1 MYVIG
6 VDLGT
11 QSLKGLL
18 VDPSGK
24 IVAEAS
30 CAHDPIYPNPA
41 WAEQV
46 VADWIHSFKKVV
58 HELLDVSGVNPEEIG
73 TIGMDAINDS
83 IVVIDQD
90 GNPMMNSIIW
100 LDRRAENEIKE
111 VEQRVSAGLFS
122 YRSQDALGKEEP
134 SGNF

>member
-6 VDLGT
+6 IDLGT

-18 VDPSGK
+18 VDINGK
-24 IVAEAS
+24 IIMEAN
-30 CAHDPIYPNPA
+30 CVHDPVYPYPA

-58 HELLDVSGVNPEEIG
+58 HELIQKSGVAPEEIG

-83 IVVIDQD
+83 IVVIDHE

-100 LDRRAENEIKE
+100 LDRRAETEIKTIE
-111 VEQRVSAGLFS
+111 KKFLQNAYLK
-122 YRSQDALGKEEP
+122 SQV
-134 SGNF
+134 